1 MARKDDSLLKN
12 LQKEHIEGRL
22 CLVTGA
28 TSGIGKATAIGLLEL
43 GAQVVITARDIARGQ
58 ATQREI
64 QMKSGRS
71 RVDLD
76 ERHIIKKKTRRKFIK
91 DFKKRHKGLDVLIN
105 NAGVFHPERAESA
118 DGVEATFAVNHL
130 GPFLL
135 TESLL
140 DVLKKNAPSRI
151 INVASALHYQAKT
164 DFLSGGPALDR
175 KENYSGFQAYNDS
188 KLCNVI
194 YTMDLLRK
202 LQSQNISVYAFHP
215 GVVDTG
221 LVREYPGFV
230 KFAWSMLSKSA
241 KKAAIPLV
249 ELASLP
255 DPGPSGTYFHGKKR
269 KKPLAVANDATSA
282 DRLRQISEE
291 LLS

>member
-1 MARKDDSLLKN
+1 MINDKIVL
-12 LQKEHIEGRL
+12 I
-22 CLVTGA
+22 TGA
-28 TSGIGKATAIGLLEL
+28 TDGIGKQTAFDLARKGAKIIVHGRNNKKAEQIASIVSRETGNDHIWGFGADLSTLHQVRDLAEKIGNRFDK
-43 GAQVVITARDIARGQ
+43 I
-58 ATQREI
+58 
-64 QMKSGRS
+64 
-71 RVDLD
+71 
-76 ERHIIKKKTRRKFIK
+76 
-91 DFKKRHKGLDVLIN
+91 DVLIN
-105 NAGVFHPERAESA
+105 NAGVFHPERAESV
-118 DGVEATFAVNHL
+118 DGIEATFAVNHL

-151 INVASALHYQAKT
+151 INVASALHYRAKT
-164 DFLSGGPALDR
+164 DFLAGGPALER
-175 KENYSGFQAYNDS
+175 KENYSGIQAYNDS

-269 KKPLAVANDATSA
+269 KNPLPAANDPASA
-282 DRLRQISEE
+282 EALRRISEQ

>member
-28 TSGIGKATAIGLLEL
+28 TSGIGKAAAIALLEL

-58 ATQREI
+58 AAQREI

-71 RVDLD
+71 RVELYELDLASQAS
-76 ERHIIKKKTRRKFIK
+76 IKKFVK

-105 NAGVFHPERAESA
+105 NAGVFHPERAESI
-118 DGVEATFAVNHL
+118 DGIEATFAVNHL

-151 INVASALHYQAKT
+151 INVASALHYRAKT
-164 DFLSGGPALDR
+164 DFLAGGPALER
-175 KENYSGFQAYNDS
+175 KENYSGIQAYNDS

-230 KFAWSMLSKSA
+230 KFAWSMFSKSP
-241 KKAAIPLV
+241 KKAALPLV

-269 KKPLAVANDATSA
+269 KNPLPAANDPASA
-282 DRLRQISEE
+282 EALRRISEE